1 MDASG
6 RAWLNG
12 PTGSALVGVFPE
24 PLHGCRA
31 GVEDRDVPVIRTQ
44 PQFCRGAA
52 AREPLAVRAGHDS
65 IPATV
70 QEEDRRD
77 YPRGFENTEGSPK
90 IGRSGDAPSPLSLYA
105 SLVIWGGAGIV
116 RSGSACPTTPKAKT
130 LGRGW

>member
-12 PTGSALVGVFPE
+12 PADSALVGVFPE
-24 PLHGCRA
+24 PLHGRRA
-31 GVEDRDVPVIRTQ
+31 GVEDRDVPAIWTQ

-77 YPRGFENTEGSPK
+77 YPRGFESPW
-90 IGRSGDAPSPLSLYA
+90 GNVGEVVVYETTRSGLHSRVDD
-105 SLVIWGGAGIV
+105 V
-116 RSGSACPTTPKAKT
+116 
-130 LGRGW
+130 